1 MSHYPHP
8 HGSVVQHSIR
18 RPPHLE
24 SGKKMQTFDV
34 LTYVAH
40 TLRAGERVAVASIL
54 CVAVEIMLPYGK
66 VSFASRARGI
76 LFHICYLFIG
86 GLFFELY
93 HSVIVAL
100 HIRPLFSISLD
111 GVLDSPRPVWHA
123 TGIALAIAGAILIGD
138 LLYYWFH
145 RAQHTFGFLWRFHQV
160 HHSIR
165 EMNVW
170 NCNMHVSE
178 ELLRPLVVTLPMAL
192 LIDFHPPFLWSL
204 IGMVILIQG
213 TFEHADTRISFGPIS
228 YLFPDNRFHRI
239 HHSVELRHYNRNFA
253 AVVTLWDVLFG
264 TAHFPKK
271 GEWPEVGLDY
281 TDEPDGLV
289 DYLLMPFTVRLPAT
303 AVQDPS
309 PRRTE

>member
-1 MSHYPHP
+1 
-8 HGSVVQHSIR
+8 
-18 RPPHLE
+18 
-24 SGKKMQTFDV
+24 MQMLDV
-34 LTYVAH
+34 LTYFAH
-40 TLRAGERVAVASIL
+40 TLRAGERTAVAAIL
-54 CVAVEIMLPYGK
+54 CVAIEIMLPLGK

-76 LFHICYLFIG
+76 MFHICYLFIG
-86 GLFFELY
+86 GIFFEGYQSL
-93 HSVIVAL
+93 IAAL

-111 GVLDSPRPVWHA
+111 GVLNSPQPVWRA
-123 TGIALAIAGAILIGD
+123 AGIALAFAAAIVMGD
-138 LLYYWFH
+138 FLYYWFH

-170 NCNMHVSE
+170 NSNMHVSE

-192 LIDFHPPFLWSL
+192 LIDFHPPFLWSVV
-204 IGMVILIQG
+204 GMVILIQG
-213 TFEHADTRISFGPIS
+213 TFEHADTRISFGPLS
-228 YLFPDNRFHRI
+228 YLFADNRFHRI

-281 TDEPDGLV
+281 TNEPNGLIQ
-289 DYLLMPFTVRLPAT
+289 YLLMPFTVSLPVPA
-303 AVQDPS
+303 AKDPS
-309 PRRTE
+309 PGSTE